1 MNNQRN
7 QISRE
12 LDIKGR
18 KLLEFSTE
26 NNDKPQ
32 FFVSTEDI
40 SRVFFYLQHEQSY
53 HIASKGNF
61 HLSHSRRK
69 LHACTFWSRKHTFK
83 VQTLVQNTKLMNAS
97 ALKERIY
104 EKEPAYQVHFHIYH
118 NEELHWDSPDPL
130 EHACSQVCCTYEP
143 ANPIDRLKL

>member
-1 MNNQRN
+1 VADSVLFLSPLDTQVAVLGPQAEVDPLETMNNQRN
-7 QISRE
+7 QILRE

-69 LHACTFWSRKHTFK
+69 LHACTF
-83 VQTLVQNTKLMNAS
+83 
-97 ALKERIY
+97 
-104 EKEPAYQVHFHIYH
+104 
-118 NEELHWDSPDPL
+118 
-130 EHACSQVCCTYEP
+130 
-143 ANPIDRLKL
+143 